1 MGTTQIVVGP
11 RRLGV
16 PHSAVAL
23 ESKPSRTVR
32 SSLTGIVV
40 EDVDKQVANNLV
52 IGQATSHLVLRNKL
66 LNITTTRRRTSNG
79 AEFSWFSNRN
89 SVAFFYFGMYSSPD
103 GVAAKVLTERDDPLT
118 TVPTGTFP
126 VTQAKR
132 DEEGLYFDS
141 DEEGHNS
148 TAPVTGHVW
157 PEYFDYEA
165 TLRRIQAGH
174 GTEDV
179 ILAYEDVADRGNQTD
194 TDGEWDHDE
203 ENEYEG
209 DYEAAELE
217 EVRYR
222 STQKMSRDQPQP
234 ILKSI
239 HERNFTPLLKRATP
253 QNIQDAQAII
263 ESAMA
268 ESGKLNMARLAKP
281 LRNTYGLRPGTV
293 VGGSAVTGANAT
305 TNQDVTPLLQLTD
318 AIVEAAALI
327 AETSAVSGIG
337 NMTKR
342 AVAATGTYWMGSITR
357 QGTVPWG
364 NDPAYKIFRNVI
376 DYGAVGDGITVSRPL
391 FGPLAMKF

>member
-1 MGTTQIVVGP
+1 M
-11 RRLGV
+11 
-16 PHSAVAL
+16 
-23 ESKPSRTVR
+23 R
-32 SSLTGIVV
+32 SSLTGIMS

-66 LNITTTRRRTSNG
+66 SNITITRRRTSNG

-89 SVAFFYFGMYSSPD
+89 SVAFFTFGMYTAAD
-103 GVAAKVLTERDDPLT
+103 GVAAKVLTTRDDPT
-118 TVPTGTFP
+118 VTVPTGTFP
-126 VTQAKR
+126 VTQVKR

-141 DEEGHNS
+141 DEENHNS
-148 TAPVTGHVW
+148 TAPVTGHIW
-157 PEYFDYEA
+157 PEYFDYEDA
-165 TLRRIQAGH
+165 LCRIRAGY

-179 ILAYEDVADRGNQTD
+179 ILAHEDVADRGNQTD
-194 TDGEWDHDE
+194 TDGEWDYDE

-217 EVRYR
+217 ELRYR
-222 STQKMSRDQPQP
+222 STQKMSRDQPQSQPQP

-253 QNIQDAQAII
+253 QNIQDAQAIV
-263 ESAMA
+263 ESAMV

-293 VGGSAVTGANAT
+293 VGGSAVTGANTT

-342 AVAATGTYWMGSITR
+342 AVAATGTYWMGSIAR

-364 NDPAYKIFRNVI
+364 NDPAYKVFRNVI

-391 FGPLAMKF
+391 FGALVMNS